1 MSAIHGNLLLPT
13 LMVQDV
19 RVNTVAAASSKMCV
33 AENF

>member
-1 MSAIHGNLLLPT
+1 VSAILGNLLLPT

-19 RVNTVAAASSKMCV
+19 RVKNVAAASSEMCL